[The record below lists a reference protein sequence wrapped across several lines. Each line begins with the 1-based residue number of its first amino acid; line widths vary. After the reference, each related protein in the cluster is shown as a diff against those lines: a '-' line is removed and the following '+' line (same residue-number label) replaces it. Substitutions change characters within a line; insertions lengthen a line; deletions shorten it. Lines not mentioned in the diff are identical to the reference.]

1 MSSSCR
7 PTNENARLSTVIQT
21 SRLILR
27 EARSTDL
34 DDLHV
39 LFSQDDAMKYW

>member
-1 MSSSCR
+1 MTSSCR
-7 PTNENARLSTVIQT
+7 PTNENAKLSIQT

-27 EARSTDL
+27 EARPTDL